1 MRHSRAL
8 PAKARRR
15 ESQGEFGAR
24 RVGVGMAWPQTGW
37 RGRPARRRLPRPVP
51 IAAPRFP
58 PRRPLLRLLRGS
70 VAAFLCGCA
79 SRAEASSSRACDVP
93 RVSLDSQVS
102 PPPLRRL
109 ERGAAPPGTW
119 PPRAVLGDLLPR
131 AGHRGVL
138 RGLPHPVVLLLSMTT
153 PRPWTRGD
161 GVQNGHGL
169 GLSYRSPRPSR
180 AVPVHLPGGA
190 SRWARQGDRWASPSP
205 GSVAPLPR
213 SPRLPHQPHNSTSSG
228 RGQCIQL

>member
-1 MRHSRAL
+1 MWA
-8 PAKARRR
+8 
-15 ESQGEFGAR
+15 
-24 RVGVGMAWPQTGW
+24 W
-37 RGRPARRRLPRPVP
+37 RGRRRAGEAGQPRG
-51 IAAPRFP
+51 APRFP

-79 SRAEASSSRACDVP
+79 SRAEASSFRACDVP

-153 PRPWTRGD
+153 PRPWTHGD

-180 AVPVHLPGGA
+180 AVPICLPGSA
-190 SRWARQGDRWASPSP
+190 SRRARQGDRWASPPP

>member
-15 ESQGEFGAR
+15 ESQGVFGAR

-37 RGRPARRRLPRPVP
+37 TGRPARRRLPRPVP

-79 SRAEASSSRACDVP
+79 SRAEASSFRACDVP
-93 RVSLDSQVS
+93 RVSLDS
-102 PPPLRRL
+102 PPLRRL

-138 RGLPHPVVLLLSMTT
+138 RGLPHLVVLLLSMTT

-180 AVPVHLPGGA
+180 AVPVRLPGGA
-190 SRWARQGDRWASPSP
+190 SRRARHGDRWASPPPRVSGPPATKSQASP
-205 GSVAPLPR
+205 PAP
-213 SPRLPHQPHNSTSSG
+213 
-228 RGQCIQL
+228 